1 MPYFFCETKLNPSK
15 IVNLAAQETRHLLL
29 SHRARVGET
38 VKLQGPDKKRFLAE
52 ILRIGKGVVELK
64 CLQELSVPSEPLVG
78 LVLFQAVIA
87 EKALDFILQKGT
99 ELGLE
104 KIVLFNAKNSATKLS
119 KEKFAAKQE
128 RWQKILIEAAK
139 QSERAVWPEIFFV
152 SSADELESQF
162 AGLEIVYLT
171 DINGGRPSQITGNGK
186 IGIIVGPEGG
196 FKDEEIAIFT
206 KQLNVQALGLGSVLL
221 RAETAAIAALAG
233 IRMINGF

>member
-1 MPYFFCETKLNPSK
+1 MPYFFCEKNLNYGK
-15 IVNLAAQETRHLLL
+15 IVNLVAQEMRHLLL

-38 VKLQGPDKKRFLAE
+38 VKLQGPDKKRFSAE
-52 ILRIGKGVVELK
+52 ILKIGKGAVELR
-64 CLQELSVPSEPLVG
+64 CLRELSVPSEPLIG
-78 LVLFQAVIA
+78 LVLFQAAIA

-119 KEKFAAKQE
+119 KERFAAKKE

-152 SSADELESQF
+152 SNADELESQF
-162 AGLEIVYLT
+162 AGLDIVYLT
-171 DINGGRPSQITGNGK
+171 DVNGGLPSQIAGKGK

-196 FKDEEIAIFT
+196 FKDEEMAIFT